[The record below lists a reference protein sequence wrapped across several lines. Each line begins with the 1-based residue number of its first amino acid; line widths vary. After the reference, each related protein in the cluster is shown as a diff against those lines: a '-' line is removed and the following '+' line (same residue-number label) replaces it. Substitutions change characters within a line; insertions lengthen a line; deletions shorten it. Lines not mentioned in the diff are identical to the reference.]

1 MKANQYL
8 DLIKLCVSVVL
19 LTLAS
24 LIAWTGIGTSTATT
38 LDPLPVGSSPA
49 SKRGRILR
57 EASPDKLNPIDSY
70 FLDYEIGSMRASG
83 AGSDMT

>member
-8 DLIKLCVSVVL
+8 DLIKLCVSIVL

-24 LIAWTGIGTSTATT
+24 IIAWTGIGTSTATT
-38 LDPLPVGSSPA
+38 LEPVSVGSSPA

-57 EASPDKLNPIDSY
+57 EPDKLNPIDSY
-70 FLDYEIGSMRASG
+70 FLDYESRSTRASG